1 MDLRGGS
8 VVKNP
13 AAMQEIQET
22 GFDPWVR
29 KIRWRRAW
37 QPIPVF
43 LPGEPYGQRSL
54 VGYSPQHPK
63 EWDTTEAAEQQ
74 QGEYILGLNGGSQ
87 APASTP
93 ESRGKRSL

>member
-1 MDLRGGS
+1 
-8 VVKNP
+8 
-13 AAMQEIQET
+13 
-22 GFDPWVR
+22 
-29 KIRWRRAW
+29 
-37 QPIPVF
+37 
-43 LPGEPYGQRSL
+43 

-63 EWDTTEAAEQQ
+63 EWDTAEAAEQQ

>member
-43 LPGEPYGQRSL
+43 LGFPFGSDGKESACSVGDLGWIVGLRRSPGEGK
-54 VGYSPQHPK
+54 GYSLQYSCLEK
-63 EWDTTEAAEQQ
+63 SMDTV
-74 QGEYILGLNGGSQ
+74 GHN
-87 APASTP
+87 
-93 ESRGKRSL
+93 